1 MDSQSLLNIMTGAV
15 VVSALALLFQACLLG
30 VIVHTIRRTQARIDE
45 LTPRAESLMVTAEKT
60 LVDSKKRIDE
70 VTSKAA
76 DILESTQK
84 QIQRSDEFLTETTER
99 ARIQLDRLEL
109 VLDDTISRVHQTA
122 VLINNG
128 IVRPVREL
136 TGIASGV
143 RAAVDFFLRGGRP
156 SVDKATSD
164 EEMFI

>member
-1 MDSQSLLNIMTGAV
+1 MDSQLLLNIMTGAV
-15 VVSALALLFQACLLG
+15 VVSALALVLQACLLG
-30 VIVHTIRRTQARIDE
+30 VIVHTIRRTQARLDE
-45 LTPRAESLMVTAEKT
+45 LVPRAESLMVTAEKT
-60 LVDSKKRIDE
+60 LVESKKRIDD

-76 DILESTQK
+76 EILESTRK
-84 QIQRSDEFLTETTER
+84 QVQRSDEFLTETTER

-109 VLDDTISRVHQTA
+109 VLDDTISRVHETA

-136 TGIASGV
+136 TGIAAGV

-156 SVDKATSD
+156 SVDQATAD